1 MKRALILVT
10 TLVLVLTMAG
20 CTRSDFNQPVD
31 ITNIAQALS
40 ARGLQP
46 CAKNELKWTAVP
58 GFVQGMQYDVDMNC
72 ANYDPNF
79 PAARVYLAKFDS
91 VEARD
96 AALRNFETINQRRI
110 GAGFAR
116 AMGSW
121 ILVVDGNQ
129 RMVAS
134 SLVREALSDLGVQ

>member
-1 MKRALILVT
+1 MKRTLILSMAVVM
-10 TLVLVLTMAG
+10 VLSLAG
-20 CTRSDFNQPVD
+20 CARSDFNQPVD
-31 ITNIAQALS
+31 ISNITQALS

-79 PAARVYLAKFDS
+79 PAARVTLAKFDS

-96 AALRNFETINQRRI
+96 AALRNYETIGRRHI

-116 AMGSW
+116 AIGPW

-129 RMVAS
+129 KMLAS
-134 SLVREALSDLGVQ
+134 ALVREVLSDLGVR

>member
-1 MKRALILVT
+1 MKRTLILVMM
-10 TLVLVLTMAG
+10 LVLVLTLAG

-46 CAKNELKWTAVP
+46 CSKNELKWTAVP
-58 GFVQGMQYDVDMNC
+58 GFVQGMQYDVDMTC
-72 ANYDPNF
+72 TRYDPNF
-79 PAARVYLAKFDS
+79 PAARLYLAKFDS

-96 AALRNFETINQRRI
+96 AALRNFETIYQRRI

-116 AMGSW
+116 AIGPW
-121 ILVVDGNQ
+121 LLVVDGNQ
-129 RMVAS
+129 RMLAS
-134 SLVREALSDLGVQ
+134 ALVREVLSDLGVK

>member
-1 MKRALILVT
+1 MKRTLILFM
-10 TLVLVLTMAG
+10 TLVMVLSLAG
-20 CTRSDFNQPVD
+20 CVRSDFNQPVD
-31 ITNIAQALS
+31 ISNITQALS

-79 PAARVYLAKFDS
+79 PAARVTLAKFDS

-96 AALRNFETINQRRI
+96 AALRNYETIGRRHI

-116 AMGSW
+116 AIGPW

-129 RMVAS
+129 KMLAS
-134 SLVREALSDLGVQ
+134 ALVREVLSDLGVK

>member
-1 MKRALILVT
+1 MKRTLILCMA
-10 TLVLVLTMAG
+10 LVMALSLAG
-20 CTRSDFNQPVD
+20 CARSDFNQPAD
-31 ITNIAQALS
+31 ISSITEAFS

-46 CAKNELKWTAVP
+46 CSRNELKWTAVP

-79 PAARVYLAKFDS
+79 PAARVTLAKFDS

-96 AALRNFETINQRRI
+96 AALRNFETIYQRRI
-110 GAGFAR
+110 GSGFAR
-116 AMGSW
+116 AIGPW

-129 RMVAS
+129 KLLAS
-134 SLVREALSDLGVQ
+134 ALVREVLSDLGVK